1 MKHLLSDI
9 GHQGEEIC
17 SCCEKENAQEVYI
30 LSEGSFRSQA
40 KLSGPGESRDRDC
53 TQGKR

>member
-17 SCCEKENAQEVYI
+17 SCCEKENAQEVNI
-30 LSEGSFRSQA
+30 LSEGSF
-40 KLSGPGESRDRDC
+40 
-53 TQGKR
+53 